1 MERNHSLEYSGVSS
15 VGVIRTNNEDS
26 FYVNKIWDDNT
37 VIAIVAD
44 GLGGCQKGEIAS
56 KLAVDTIVSYLS
68 KYSNGDRLELLR
80 QAVIAA
86 NNTIIEKQAEIPD
99 ANNMSTVITIAIF
112 DPIARLVY
120 MAHVGDTRLYVFT
133 NERKLVKLS
142 HDHTLVGYKE
152 ELGELTE
159 EEAMSHPKRN
169 EISKV
174 LGMSL
179 IDINSKGFVELS
191 SFELYSKSTYL
202 LCSDGLYD
210 MITSQE
216 ISNVLRDKNSLK
228 EKQKKLV
235 EYANKAGGKDN
246 ITVVLI
252 ENKSEW
258 NDVNNF
264 TDVSTSNKIEESS
277 YIHQKQ
283 SVFQPLK
290 LFFFLLIGAIIG
302 ATIFYLYDKAYNK
315 ENYNNTN
322 HIDIVYMNCMP
333 DSTINLRKK
342 QDSIIHQ
349 LEINIMLL
357 KSTIENIDSNNGKHL
372 VNHVANFGT

>member
-1 MERNHSLEYSGVSS
+1 MKSNHSLEYSGVSS
-15 VGVIRTNNEDS
+15 VGMIRTNNEDS
-26 FYVNKIWDDNT
+26 FYVSNIWDDNT

-56 KLAVDTIVSYLS
+56 KLAVDTIVTYLS

-80 QAVIAA
+80 QAAIA
-86 NNTIIEKQAEIPD
+86 
-99 ANNMSTVITIAIF
+99 ANNMSTVITVAIF

-133 NERKLVKLS
+133 DENKLVKLS

-152 ELGELTE
+152 EQGELTE

-179 IDINSKGFVELS
+179 IDVNNKGFVELS

-210 MITSQE
+210 MITSPE

-228 EKQKKLV
+228 EKQKELI
-235 EYANKAGGKDN
+235 ELANKAGGKDN
-246 ITVVLI
+246 ITIVLI

-264 TDVSTSNKIEESS
+264 TDASTSNKTEKSS
-277 YIHQKQ
+277 YINQKQ
-283 SVFQPLK
+283 SVFQSLK

-302 ATIFYLYDKAYNK
+302 ATIFYLSDKACNK

-322 HIDIVYMNCMP
+322 HIDTVYVNCTP
-333 DSTINLRKK
+333 DSTRNLREK

-357 KSTIENIDSNNGKHL
+357 KSTIENVDLNYNNK
-372 VNHVANFGT
+372 

>member
-112 DPIARLVY
+112 DPIAKLVY
-120 MAHVGDTRLYVFT
+120 MAHVGDTRLYVLT
-133 NERKLVKLS
+133 NEKLVKLS

-169 EISKV
+169 EIGKV
-174 LGMSL
+174 LGMSS
-179 IDINSKGFVELS
+179 IDINSKGFVELNN
-191 SFELYSKSTYL
+191 FELYSKSTYL

-216 ISNVLRDKNSLK
+216 ISNVLREKNSLE
-228 EKQKKLV
+228 EKQKELI
-235 EYANKAGGKDN
+235 ELANKAGGKDN

-252 ENKSEW
+252 ENKSKW
-258 NDVNNF
+258 DDVNNF
-264 TDVSTSNKIEESS
+264 TDVSTSNKTEESL
-277 YIHQKQ
+277 YINQKQ

-290 LFFFLLIGAIIG
+290 LFFFLLIGAIVG
-302 ATIFYLYDKAYNK
+302 TTIFYLSDKAYNN

-322 HIDIVYMNCMP
+322 HIDTVYINCTP
-333 DSTINLRKK
+333 DSTKKLRKK

-357 KSTIENIDSNNGKHL
+357 KSTIENVDSNYNNK
-372 VNHVANFGT
+372 